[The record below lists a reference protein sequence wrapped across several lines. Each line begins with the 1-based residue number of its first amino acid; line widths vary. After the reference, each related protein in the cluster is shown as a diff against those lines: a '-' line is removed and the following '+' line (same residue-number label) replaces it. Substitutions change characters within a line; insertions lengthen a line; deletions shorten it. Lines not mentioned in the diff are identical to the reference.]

1 VHKRG
6 DTIELSARMQAA
18 KATRSFPTISPFRLF
33 VGLYVAAFALLVEQ
47 GHQADAFRTFRY
59 SLMFLALAFVTNK
72 LTTGESVER
81 PRIGNSPWIQFAL
94 IGAAIFFTGLV
105 SSRLGSEDDT
115 HFDAIGSIYSVG
127 CWQYFVEVCAVF
139 VGLRLLGLTQTDL
152 GFQKWARGGTW
163 VAVIW
168 IATAIG
174 FLTSDMLFGVIAPLE
189 ALHQV
194 LLNVFRNG
202 FSEEF
207 LFRGVLLSR
216 LRAVVSDDW
225 ALFTQAI
232 LFGVWHYGADVRAS
246 EGNALVTACFMIT
259 VQAVFGYALGYL
271 ALRTRSIA
279 IGAAFHAIA
288 DATDII

>member
-1 VHKRG
+1 
-6 DTIELSARMQAA
+6 
-18 KATRSFPTISPFRLF
+18 
-33 VGLYVAAFALLVEQ
+33 
-47 GHQADAFRTFRY
+47 
-59 SLMFLALAFVTNK
+59 MFLALAFVTKK
-72 LTTGESVER
+72 LTDRNVEHQQV
-81 PRIGNSPWIQFAL
+81 GNYPWVQFAL

-115 HFDAIGSIYSVG
+115 HFDVIGSVYSVG
-127 CWQYFVEVCAVF
+127 CWQFFVEVCAVF
-139 VGLRLLGLTQTDL
+139 IGLRLLGLARTDL
-152 GFQKWARGGTW
+152 GLRKWVRGGTW
-163 VAVIW
+163 IAVIW
-168 IATAIG
+168 VATAVG
-174 FLTSDMLFGVIAPLE
+174 FLAKDMIVGTIAPLE

-194 LLNVFRNG
+194 VLNVFRNG

-216 LRAVVSDDW
+216 LRAFLSDDW
-225 ALFTQAI
+225 ALFTQAL

>member
-1 VHKRG
+1 
-6 DTIELSARMQAA
+6 MQAA

-33 VGLYVAAFALLVEQ
+33 VGLYVAAFSLLVQQ
-47 GHQADAFRTFRY
+47 GHGADALRTFRY
-59 SLMFLALAFVTNK
+59 SLMFLALAFVTKK
-72 LTTGESVER
+72 LTEQNVEH
-81 PRIGNSPWIQFAL
+81 PRIGNYPWVQFAF

-115 HFDAIGSIYSVG
+115 HFDVIGSVYSVG
-127 CWQYFVEVCAVF
+127 CWQFFVEVCAVF
-139 VGLRLLGLTQTDL
+139 IGLRLLGLARTDL
-152 GFQKWARGGTW
+152 GLRKWVRGGTW
-163 VAVIW
+163 IAAIW
-168 IATAIG
+168 VATAVG
-174 FLTSDMLFGVIAPLE
+174 FLAKDMIFGAIAPLE

-194 LLNVFRNG
+194 VLNVFRNG

-207 LFRGVLLSR
+207 LFRGVLFSR
-216 LRAVVSDDW
+216 LRAFLSDDW
-225 ALFTQAI
+225 ALFTQAL

>member
-1 VHKRG
+1 MP
-6 DTIELSARMQAA
+6 IELSARMQAA

-33 VGLYVAAFALLVEQ
+33 VGLYVAAFALLVRQ
-47 GHQADAFRTFRY
+47 GHEADALRTFRY
-59 SLMFLALAFVTNK
+59 SLMFLALAFVTSK
-72 LTTGESVER
+72 LTAESAER

-94 IGAAIFFTGLV
+94 IGVAIFFTGLV

-139 VGLRLLGLTQTDL
+139 VGLRLLGLAPAEL
-152 GFQKWARGGTW
+152 GFRKWVRGGTW

-168 IATAIG
+168 VATAVG
-174 FLTSDMLFGVIAPLE
+174 FLTSDMIFGVIAPLE

-194 LLNVFRNG
+194 VLNVFRNG

-216 LRAVVSDDW
+216 LRAVVNDDW

-279 IGAAFHAIA
+279 IGSAFHAIA

>member
-1 VHKRG
+1 
-6 DTIELSARMQAA
+6 MQAA

-33 VGLYVAAFALLVEQ
+33 VGLYVAAFALLVRQ
-47 GHQADAFRTFRY
+47 GHEADALRTFRY
-59 SLMFLALAFVTNK
+59 SLMFLALAFVTSK
-72 LTTGESVER
+72 LTAESAER

-94 IGAAIFFTGLV
+94 IGVAIFFTGLV

-139 VGLRLLGLTQTDL
+139 VGLRLLGLAPAEL
-152 GFQKWARGGTW
+152 GFRKWVRGGTW

-168 IATAIG
+168 VATAVG
-174 FLTSDMLFGVIAPLE
+174 FLTSDMIFGVIAPLE

-194 LLNVFRNG
+194 VLNVFRNG

-216 LRAVVSDDW
+216 LRAVVNDDW

-279 IGAAFHAIA
+279 IGSAFHAIA

>member
-1 VHKRG
+1 MP
-6 DTIELSARMQAA
+6 IELSARMQAA

-33 VGLYVAAFALLVEQ
+33 VGLYVAAFALLVRQ
-47 GHQADAFRTFRY
+47 GHEADALRTFRY
-59 SLMFLALAFVTNK
+59 SLMFLALAFVTSK
-72 LTTGESVER
+72 LTAESAER

-94 IGAAIFFTGLV
+94 IGVAIFFTGLV

-139 VGLRLLGLTQTDL
+139 VGLRLLGLAPAEL
-152 GFQKWARGGTW
+152 GFRKWVRGGTW

-168 IATAIG
+168 VATAVG
-174 FLTSDMLFGVIAPLE
+174 FLTSDMIFGVIAPLE

-194 LLNVFRNG
+194 VLNVFRNG

-216 LRAVVSDDW
+216 LRAVVNDDW

-246 EGNALVTACFMIT
+246 EGNAVVTACFMIT

-279 IGAAFHAIA
+279 IGSAFHAIA

>member
-1 VHKRG
+1 MP
-6 DTIELSARMQAA
+6 IELSARMQAA

-33 VGLYVAAFALLVEQ
+33 IGLYVAAFALLVQQ
-47 GHQADAFRTFRY
+47 GHEADALRTFRY
-59 SLMFLALAFVTNK
+59 SLMFLALAFITNK
-72 LTTGESVER
+72 LTSAEHVER
-81 PRIGNSPWIQFAL
+81 PRIGNLPWIQCAL
-94 IGAAIFFTGLV
+94 IGSAIFFTGLV

-115 HFDAIGSIYSVG
+115 HFDVIGSVYSVG
-127 CWQYFVEVCAVF
+127 CWQFFVEVCAVYI
-139 VGLRLLGLTQTDL
+139 GLRLVGLARTDL
-152 GFQKWARGGTW
+152 GLRKWVRGGTW

-194 LLNVFRNG
+194 VLNVFRNG

-216 LRAVVSDDW
+216 LRTVVNDDW

-232 LFGVWHYGADVRAS
+232 LFGIWHYGADVRAS

-279 IGAAFHAIA
+279 IGSAFHAIA

>member
-1 VHKRG
+1 
-6 DTIELSARMQAA
+6 MQAA
-18 KATRSFPTISPFRLF
+18 NATRSFPTISPFRLF
-33 VGLYVAAFALLVEQ
+33 VGLYVAAFALLVQQ
-47 GHQADAFRTFRY
+47 GHQADALRTFRY
-59 SLMFLALAFVTNK
+59 SLMFLALAFLTNR
-72 LTTGESVER
+72 LTSAESVER
-81 PRIGNSPWIQFAL
+81 PRIGNHPWIQFGL
-94 IGAAIFFTGLV
+94 IGTAIFFTGLV
-105 SSRLGSEDDT
+105 SSRLGSEDGR
-115 HFDAIGSIYSVG
+115 HFDVIGSVYSVG
-127 CWQYFVEVCAVF
+127 CWQFFVEVCAVF
-139 VGLRLLGLTQTDL
+139 IGLRVLGLTRTDL
-152 GFQKWARGGTW
+152 GLREWVRGGTW
-163 VAVIW
+163 VAAIW

-174 FLTSDMLFGVIAPLE
+174 FLTSEMLFGVIAPLE
-189 ALHQV
+189 ALRQV
-194 LLNVFRNG
+194 MLNVFRNG

-207 LFRGVLLSR
+207 LFRGALLSR
-216 LRAVVSDDW
+216 LRAYMNDDW